1 VPLRRNAA
9 SQLGFDFTGSQSDLT
24 IMLKLVE
31 SLGAKAERAK
41 RTTIEY
47 LPLQD
52 GTSHHCAWCGLCAK
66 GRPKGWQRYKA
77 F

>member
-1 VPLRRNAA
+1 
-9 SQLGFDFTGSQSDLT
+9 
-24 IMLKLVE
+24 MLKLVE